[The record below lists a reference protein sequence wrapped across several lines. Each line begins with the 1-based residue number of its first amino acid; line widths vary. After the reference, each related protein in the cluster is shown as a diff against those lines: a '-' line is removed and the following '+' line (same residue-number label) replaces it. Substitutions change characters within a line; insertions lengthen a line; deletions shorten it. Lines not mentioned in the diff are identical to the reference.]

1 MKSNVSNDRLAQVA
15 QDAYHE
21 ANWEMFP
28 SEAQEQLEY
37 SAQFNIDEWLRSGR
51 TDQFSWF

>member
-1 MKSNVSNDRLAQVA
+1 MKSNVSNDRLAQIA